1 MLKRE
6 PFDDHEIIRDTENG
20 QVVQHLDEDDPTPSY
35 VRENPSQDVSE
46 ADLGAERRAKNP
58 APAELVT
65 VEGKK
70 ENPSHHSTHNKEK
83 SDMEEKSRMNALM
96 GMSDELQTVLVSSTS
111 ALGGEMVASELV
123 DQVDQNLLSNQSAT
137 VRKASSVLV
146 PVVGT
151 AATLSISQAE
161 WAQSAAVGMLLAGV
175 RNGLKIALPNSAPV
189 QLGQNSST
197 DLSGMRGGQRVARG
211 RRAKR
216 QQLRGR
222 AQARAQRGRAR
233 QTASRGRQIAETAR
247 GDLSRGD
254 LSGGFSADQPEGVDA
269 QAQGSE
275 DYVSAV
281 A

>member
-6 PFDDHEIIRDTENG
+6 SFANGQDVIRDTENG
-20 QVVQHLDEDDPTPSY
+20 QVVQWLDKDDPTPDF
-35 VRENPSQDVSE
+35 VRENPSQENPSQDVNE
-46 ADLGAERRAKNP
+46 ADLGTEHRAKNP

-70 ENPSHHSTHNKEK
+70 KNPSHHSTHNQEE

-123 DQVDQNLLSNQSAT
+123 DQVDQNLLSNQSDT

-146 PVVGT
+146 PVAGT
-151 AATLSISQAE
+151 AATLSISRAE

-189 QLGQNSST
+189 QLGENSSA
-197 DLSGMRGGQRVARG
+197 DLSGSARRVASGQRTRQLQG
-211 RRAKR
+211 RT
-216 QQLRGR
+216 QGR
-222 AQARAQRGRAR
+222 TQRGRSSSA
-233 QTASRGRQIAETAR
+233 RQIARTAA
-247 GDLSRGD
+247 
-254 LSGGFSADQPEGVDA
+254 SGGLQGDFSADRRGGVDTDA
-269 QAQGSE
+269 QEGQ
-275 DYVSAV
+275 DFVSAV